1 MTAWGGRYAQ
11 ALVAAT
17 LVAYGTRCHLC
28 LKGGATSADHI
39 VPRVHGGSDSLDN
52 LRPAHKLCNSRRG
65 DRSIAWFRARYC
77 PELVA
82 ASTIADALSFFGTT
96 GSGHPAPSPSI
107 FSRPKQNGSEP
118 APPIDLEFFALQEA
132 S

>member
-11 ALVAAT
+11 GLVAHTLAT
-17 LVAYGTRCHLC
+17 YGTRCHLC
-28 LKGGATSADHI
+28 QRPGATTADHI
-39 VPRVHGGSDSLDN
+39 VPRSRGGEDSLDN
-52 LRPAHKLCNSRRG
+52 LRPAHALCNSRRG

-82 ASTIADALSFFGTT
+82 AATVADAVAFFGTAA
-96 GSGHPAPSPSI
+96 SGHPAPAPSI
-107 FSRPKQNGSEP
+107 FSRPKQNQIEP
-118 APPIDLEFFALQEA
+118 APVDLEFFTMQEA